1 MRPRLHLDS
10 QSSCLHLK
18 GTYNISVHHP
28 SCLGSTFAWQGQRLS
43 LEALCAYCWALRS
56 PGLSWH
62 LLDSVLSAS
71 HRTKPRH
78 QSHGDWSRW
87 LENKLWSVVMTTS
100 YHEKEKKKKNLTC
113 VHSELWNSLNRF
125 CLNLECVLPR
135 KKTEPYPEV
144 SVHNIVCQAVS
155 CCSNQGRKILQEWV
169 SFQKAQF
176 CNILSAREKKN
187 PSGVRNLRTVQF
199 D

>member
-100 YHEKEKKKKNLTC
+100 YHEKEKKKKTWLVSILNFEIHWTDFVWTLNVFYLGRRQNLTQK
-113 VHSELWNSLNRF
+113 
-125 CLNLECVLPR
+125 CLF
-135 KKTEPYPEV
+135 T
-144 SVHNIVCQAVS
+144 I
-155 CCSNQGRKILQEWV
+155 
-169 SFQKAQF
+169 
-176 CNILSAREKKN
+176 
-187 PSGVRNLRTVQF
+187 
-199 D
+199 